1 MRAWTF
7 VKGLWQGAD
16 GAAEEKVDPVRGKV
30 AKRLDRLPTGDV
42 LDWADSVGSGLAK
55 ALDDYRKQAT
65 PESLLEA
72 RRGAQSLLG
81 VLDVLSRREA

>member
-1 MRAWTF
+1 VKRALR
-7 VKGLWQGAD
+7 GG
-16 GAAEEKVDPVRGKV
+16 EEVVDPVRAKV
-30 AKRLDRLPTGDV
+30 AKRLDRLPSGDV

-72 RRGAQSLLG
+72 HRGAQSLLG
-81 VLDVLSRREA
+81 VLDVLSKREA

>member
-1 MRAWTF
+1 
-7 VKGLWQGAD
+7 VKKILRGG
-16 GAAEEKVDPVRGKV
+16 EERTDPVRAKA

-42 LDWADSVGSGLAK
+42 LDWADAVGSGLAR

-72 RRGAQSLLG
+72 RQGAQSLLG

>member
-1 MRAWTF
+1 
-7 VKGLWQGAD
+7 VKRILRGG
-16 GAAEEKVDPVRGKV
+16 EERTDPIRSKA

-42 LDWADSVGSGLAK
+42 LDWADAVGSGLAR

-72 RRGAQSLLG
+72 RQGAQSLLG

>member
-1 MRAWTF
+1 MRSWAD
-7 VKGLWQGAD
+7 VKRALRGG
-16 GAAEEKVDPVRGKV
+16 EEKTDPVRAKV
-30 AKRLDRLPTGDV
+30 AKRLDRLPTVDV
-42 LDWADSVGSGLAK
+42 LNWADTVGSGVAQ

-72 RRGAQSLLG
+72 HRGTQSLLG

>member
-1 MRAWTF
+1 MRAWAF
-7 VKGLWQGAD
+7 LKGLWQGAD
-16 GAAEEKVDPVRGKV
+16 GAAGEEVDPVRAKA
-30 AKRLDRLPTGDV
+30 AKRLDRLPTVDV
-42 LDWADSVGSGLAK
+42 LNWADEVGSGLAR

-72 RRGAQSLLG
+72 HRGAQSLLG

>member
-16 GAAEEKVDPVRGKV
+16 GAVGEKVDPVRSKV

-55 ALDDYRKQAT
+55 ALNDYRRQGA

-72 RRGAQSLLG
+72 RRGAHSLLG
-81 VLDVLSRREA
+81 VLDVLDRREG

>member
-1 MRAWTF
+1 VRAWAF
-7 VKGLWQGAD
+7 LKGLWQGAD
-16 GAAEEKVDPVRGKV
+16 GAATPTDPTRAKA
-30 AKRLDRLPTGDV
+30 AKRLDRLPTVDV

-72 RRGAQSLLG
+72 RSGAQGLLG
-81 VLDVLSRREA
+81 VLDVLIRREG

>member
-1 MRAWTF
+1 MRTWAD
-7 VKGLWQGAD
+7 VKRALRGG
-16 GAAEEKVDPVRGKV
+16 EEVVNPVRAKV
-30 AKRLDRLPTGDV
+30 AKRLDRLPSGDV

-72 RRGAQSLLG
+72 HRGAQSLLG
-81 VLDVLSRREA
+81 VLDVLSKREA

>member
-1 MRAWTF
+1 MKRALR
-7 VKGLWQGAD
+7 GG
-16 GAAEEKVDPVRGKV
+16 EEVVNPVRAKV
-30 AKRLDRLPTGDV
+30 AKRLDRLPSGDV

-72 RRGAQSLLG
+72 HRGAQSLLG
-81 VLDVLSRREA
+81 VLDVLSKREA

>member
-1 MRAWTF
+1 VKRALR
-7 VKGLWQGAD
+7 GS
-16 GAAEEKVDPVRGKV
+16 EEKIDPVRAKV
-30 AKRLDRLPTGDV
+30 AKRLDRLPSGDV

-72 RRGAQSLLG
+72 HRGAQSLLG

>member
-1 MRAWTF
+1 VKRALR
-7 VKGLWQGAD
+7 GG
-16 GAAEEKVDPVRGKV
+16 EEKVDPVRAKV

-55 ALDDYRKQAT
+55 TLDDYRKQAT

-72 RRGAQSLLG
+72 HRGAQSLLG
-81 VLDVLSRREA
+81 VLDVLSKREA

>member
-1 MRAWTF
+1 VKRALR
-7 VKGLWQGAD
+7 GG
-16 GAAEEKVDPVRGKV
+16 EEVVNPVRAKV
-30 AKRLDRLPTGDV
+30 AKRLDRLPSGDV

-72 RRGAQSLLG
+72 HRGAQSLLG
-81 VLDVLSRREA
+81 VLDVLSKREA

>member
-1 MRAWTF
+1 VKRALR
-7 VKGLWQGAD
+7 GG
-16 GAAEEKVDPVRGKV
+16 EEKVDPIREKV
-30 AKRLDRLPTGDV
+30 SKRLDRLATGDV

-72 RRGAQSLLG
+72 HRGAQSLLG
-81 VLDVLSRREA
+81 VLDVLSKREA